1 MLCLLLFFVEV
12 ARCKNLVQRG
22 LLLADFLSGYSVS
35 FHFLTF
41 IFFLSFFLLF
51 NIFPSPEARINRIK
65 NQTKIL
71 SFPKDTHGGFG
82 NLSCTNM
89 TPSLDKPSRRMGE
102 GNQPL
107 CVARRCLVTMPP
119 ASFIIWQIGSTN
131 IDFCYFYCNCSY
143 KCWLLPERADWEESS
158 SVFTAQESFCLC
170 LGTEES
176 RIWIRSSWND
186 SIQE

>member
-1 MLCLLLFFVEV
+1 MSLTLLCRGSKVQKSSSKRIVISRFSEWLF
-12 ARCKNLVQRG
+12 CL
-22 LLLADFLSGYSVS
+22 VS
-35 FHFLTF
+35 FSYFH
-41 IFFLSFFLLF
+41 FFLSFFLLF

-119 ASFIIWQIGSTN
+119 ASFII
-131 IDFCYFYCNCSY
+131 
-143 KCWLLPERADWEESS
+143 
-158 SVFTAQESFCLC
+158 
-170 LGTEES
+170 
-176 RIWIRSSWND
+176 
-186 SIQE
+186 